1 MALKIVQ
8 CSGRHLIAA
17 MMIVLEFS
25 FAPSASAK
33 TVYVS
38 PDGTGD
44 GSSAESPAT
53 LSASLLLGLDEGD
66 TAMACAGDYTL
77 TETLAMTNSAGN
89 PIVLQGSGEKTVFR
103 YSDSFS
109 DKAFAVDAGTL
120 SHVCLADSS
129 QIASSAVDVSTGTI
143 ANCIFTNLTIVSTTT
158 NAVVYA
164 QSSARIQNSLFVDT
178 LADSTILGNGTV
190 KFTAS
195 DCTFL
200 RHTSHSI
207 PKHYSLFG
215 GGIAIRCKF
224 LECNLRASHAGLHNA
239 QFYDCVFKE
248 VSSSMY
254 YLNRAAQFYNCTFL
268 NNKAL
273 IWPLEGAAF
282 YNSLFYRNTKP
293 DGKTP
298 LDFGS
303 APLQY
308 CFLESNVTGDNRS
321 ACVIGEDPG
330 LNEDLTLKAGS
341 PCVDAG
347 STNSSAFPAAVSQE
361 RTLDLL
367 GNSRLGF
374 SAIDIG
380 CTEKTG
386 YSQGET
392 FFNLSK
398 ATVLGSTGQELE
410 IVGNYRADE
419 GVKISV
425 EFDFGDG
432 STSQLSFT
440 AKGGDSHEDLS
451 LVHSYAVGGIFQLSA
466 TVTYSNGNPTES
478 IVLPGKFRVQNATS
492 GDVFV
497 SPTGNDLKDGLS
509 RENAKATVESAIVA
523 VRNGKVVLLNGK
535 HEMGAGITVA
545 DGQVVEGE
553 SRDGTIVTSQAD
565 STLFTLTA
573 DNSRIRNF
581 TFSTITNNA
590 ATVYLKR
597 GSVESVTFDAVDTG
611 NQKCVQ
617 SDYGYYLKCTVT
629 NCLFNACA
637 GNYIL
642 GCHDDDPYATAVDT
656 AFVGCKANNR
666 LVQGYTKYRLSA
678 AGCTTANYVFDKGGA
693 VYDSLVCRQVSGKL
707 CKNVNTYNC
716 TFADNNVADTFNGGK
731 HYNDIFVGNTPG
743 VVASGEFYNCLY
755 DDETFTTYAKDENCI
770 YTSKA
775 RLATGYIPRNSSPA
789 VGKGRYYSADNGTS
803 VDTVYFPNAANR
815 MVDLA
820 GKARLRNGDS
830 LDIGCY
836 QALPLSGFRLVVR

>member
-17 MMIVLEFS
+17 MMIVFVFS

-77 TETLAMTNSAGN
+77 TETLAMTNSAGK
-89 PIVLQGSGEKTVFR
+89 PIVLQGSGGSTVFR
-103 YSDSFS
+103 YADGFS
-109 DKAFAVDAGTL
+109 GIAFDIASGTL
-120 SHVCLADSS
+120 SSVWLADS
-129 QIASSAVDVSTGTI
+129 QKIACNAAAVTSGSIIGCV
-143 ANCIFTNLTIVSTTT
+143 FTNLTAAATGKSWLI
-158 NAVVYA
+158 NATGA
-164 QSSARIQNSLFVDT
+164 ARIENTQVVDSR
-178 LADSTILGNGTV
+178 ADSMLRGNSQ
-190 KFTAS
+190 FTAI

-200 RHTSHSI
+200 RFTSNSTQTHGAVMADGSAVRCRFLSI
-207 PKHYSLFG
+207 FD
-215 GGIAIRCKF
+215 
-224 LECNLRASHAGLHNA
+224 NA
-239 QFYDCVFKE
+239 FSAFNNIICYDCLFDGVTRKMYFLFR
-248 VSSSMY
+248 VSS
-254 YLNRAAQFYNCTFL
+254 LYNCSIL
-268 NNKAL
+268 NNVGNVWGQEKY
-273 IWPLEGAAF
+273 
-282 YNSLFYRNTKP
+282 YNCIFSGNKMA
-293 DGKTP
+293 DNTP
-298 LDFGS
+298 LALG
-303 APLQY
+303 QCTVNY
-308 CFLESNVTGDNRS
+308 CFLGSEVTGGQRT
-321 ACVIGEDPG
+321 ACLVGDDPR
-330 LNEDLTLKAGS
+330 LNDDGTLRAGS
-341 PCVDAG
+341 PCIDAG
-347 STNSSAFPAAVSQE
+347 SMDATSFPAAVPAE
-361 RTLDLL
+361 RGIDLF
-367 GNSRLGF
+367 GNPRQSIN
-374 SAIDIG
+374 AIDIG
-380 CTEKTG
+380 CFEKNG
-386 YSQGET
+386 YASGDT
-392 FFNLSK
+392 FFTLSSV
-398 ATVLGSTGQELE
+398 AVSGLTGAELA
-410 IVGNYRADE
+410 IAGQYRADE
-419 GVKISV
+419 GVQITV
-425 EFDFGDG
+425 DLDFGDG
-432 STSQLSFT
+432 STTSRTIT
-440 AKGGDSHEDLS
+440 AAGGSTHEVFS
-451 LVHSYAVGGIFQLSA
+451 LTHSYAAGGIYRLLA
-466 TVTYSNGNPTES
+466 TVAYNNGTSDETIAIPS
-478 IVLPGKFRVQNATS
+478 KFLVQNATE
-492 GDVFV
+492 GDVYV
-497 SPTGNDLKDGLS
+497 APAGDDLKDGLS
-509 RENAKATVESAIVA
+509 RENAKATIASALVA
-523 VRNGKVVLLNGK
+523 VRNGKVLLLNGR
-535 HEMGAGITVA
+535 HEMAAGVTIATA
-545 DGQVVEGE
+545 QTVEGE

-803 VDTVYFPNAANR
+803 VDTVYFPNAAKR
-815 MVDLA
+815 TVDLA

>member
-17 MMIVLEFS
+17 MMIVLVFS

-77 TETLAMTNSAGN
+77 TETLAMTNSAGK

-143 ANCIFTNLTIVSTTT
+143 ANCIFTNLTTVSTTI

-164 QSSARIQNSLFVDT
+164 QSSARIKNSLFVDT

-273 IWPLEGAAF
+273 IWPHDGAAF

-367 GNSRLGF
+367 GNPRQSIN
-374 SAIDIG
+374 AIDIG
-380 CTEKTG
+380 CFEKNG
-386 YSQGET
+386 YVSGDT
-392 FFNLSK
+392 FFTLSSV
-398 ATVLGSTGQELE
+398 AVSGLTGAELA
-410 IVGNYRADE
+410 IAGQYRADE
-419 GVKISV
+419 GVQITV
-425 EFDFGDG
+425 DLDFGDG
-432 STSQLSFT
+432 STTSRTIT
-440 AKGGDSHEDLS
+440 AAGGSTHEVFS
-451 LVHSYAVGGIFQLSA
+451 LTHSYAAGGIYRLLA
-466 TVTYSNGNPTES
+466 TVAYNNGTSDETIAIPS
-478 IVLPGKFRVQNATS
+478 KFLVQNATE

-509 RENAKATVESAIVA
+509 RENAKATIASALVA
-523 VRNGKVVLLNGK
+523 VRNGKVLLLNGR
-535 HEMGAGITVA
+535 HEMAAGVTIATA
-545 DGQVVEGE
+545 QTVEGE

-678 AGCTTANYVFDKGGA
+678 AGCTTANYVFEKGGA

-731 HYNDIFVGNTPG
+731 HYNNIIVGNTQG
-743 VVASGEFYNCLY
+743 VVTGGELYNCLY
-755 DDETFTTYAKDENCI
+755 DDTALAALAKDENCI